1 MVKRILISLMIA
13 VLLAIPAVA
22 QDVKEIDQNQFKQL
36 VGVVDSGEWTTT
48 AQRPCVVDFN
58 ADWCGPCRKLAP
70 MLKVLAAEYTDIDF
84 YSVNVDDNKE
94 LAKALRIS
102 SIPMLLIVPTNSDPQ
117 SIVGLYPKEEL
128 VKVIE
133 YVIYGKITEPRTE

>member
-1 MVKRILISLMIA
+1 MIA

-36 VGVVDSGEWTTT
+36 VGVVDSGKWTIT
-48 AQRPCVVDFN
+48 AQRPCVVDFY

-84 YSVNVDDNKE
+84 Y
-94 LAKALRIS
+94 
-102 SIPMLLIVPTNSDPQ
+102 MLLIVPTNSDPQ